1 VEATIWAER
10 YQVEECLSATPMAE
24 VITATDLVLDRRVV
38 VKLLAPNA
46 DRLRFEREAHTA
58 ASLAHAN
65 IVQLFD
71 YGEHAGRP
79 YIVFECLAGG
89 SLDQRLADG
98 APLSTSDVTRI
109 ATDIASGLAHAHDRG
124 VVHRDLKPANVL
136 FDSEDRAKLADFGI
150 AVLGG
155 AATLTEEGTVLGT
168 AAYISPEQANGEV
181 VTPASD
187 VYSFGVLL
195 YRLLAGR
202 LPFEGDNAIELA
214 AMHVS
219 VEPPPLGELR
229 ADISPRLAALAMAAI
244 AKRPEE
250 RPRDGASLL
259 AALESSPSPPSVADA
274 DTAIRPPRAYRGRWQ
289 GRRLLAGAAL
299 ALAAIAGAF
308 AAVVLDR
315 GTPSAP
321 ATPAGGKG
329 SQLETAHAASRE
341 TSNRASVTT
350 TARTHSTSRVTTHA
364 PVRTATAPAGEITT
378 PTASVPTETGGS
390 TTSTNDTTT
399 TVEVTTTAP

>member
-10 YQVEECLSATPMAE
+10 YQVEECLSATRMAE
-24 VITATDLVLDRRVV
+24 VLTATDLLLDRRVV

-71 YGEHAGRP
+71 YGEEGGRP

-89 SLDQRLADG
+89 SLEQRLADG
-98 APLSTSDVTRI
+98 VPLSTSDALRI
-109 ATDIASGLAHAHDRG
+109 GTEIASGLAHAHGRG

-150 AVLGG
+150 ALLGG
-155 AATLTEEGTVLGT
+155 ADTLTDDGTVLGT
-168 AAYISPEQANGEV
+168 AAYISPEQAEGEV

-202 LPFEGDNAIELA
+202 LPFEGDNAIEVA
-214 AMHVS
+214 AMHRS
-219 VEPPPLGELR
+219 AEPPPLQELR
-229 ADISPRLAALAMAAI
+229 PDAPPRLGALATAAL

-250 RPRDGASLL
+250 RPRDGTALL
-259 AALESSPSPPSVADA
+259 AELESTSSPPSLADA
-274 DTAIRPPRAYRGRWQ
+274 DTVIRPPGLYRRRWR

-299 ALAAIAGAF
+299 ALTAIAGALV
-308 AAVVLDR
+308 AAVLER

-321 ATPAGGKG
+321 ASPAGGRR
-329 SQLETAHAASRE
+329 SQPGTVNPGRRGTSSRV
-341 TSNRASVTT
+341 SVTT
-350 TARTHSTSRVTTHA
+350 MAPTRSTGRVTTRA
-364 PVRTATAPAGEITT
+364 AVRTATGAAGAVTT
-378 PTASVPTETGGS
+378 PTTSVPTETAGS

>member
-10 YQVEECLSATPMAE
+10 YEVEECLSATPMAE
-24 VITATDLVLDRRVV
+24 VLTATDLVLDRRVV

-71 YGEHAGRP
+71 YGEEAGRP

-89 SLDQRLADG
+89 SLDHRLADG
-98 APLSTSDVTRI
+98 VPLSTSDVTRI
-109 ATDIASGLAHAHDRG
+109 ATDVASGLAHAHDRG

-150 AVLGG
+150 ALLGD
-155 AATLTEEGTVLGT
+155 ADTLTEAGTVLGT
-168 AAYISPEQANGEV
+168 AAYISPEQAEGEV

-202 LPFEGDNAIELA
+202 LPFEADNAIELA
-214 AMHVS
+214 SMHRS
-219 VEPPPLGELR
+219 FEPPQLQDVRPD
-229 ADISPRLAALAMAAI
+229 APPRLAALAMAAL

-250 RPRDGASLL
+250 RPRDGAALL
-259 AALESSPSPPSVADA
+259 AALESSPSIPSAADA
-274 DTAIRPPRAYRGRWQ
+274 ETEIRPPRASLGRRR
-289 GRRLLAGAAL
+289 GRRLLGVGAL
-299 ALAAIAGAF
+299 ALAAVAGAI
-308 AAVVLDR
+308 AAAVLDR

-321 ATPAGGKG
+321 ASPAGGKG
-329 SQLETAHAASRE
+329 SQPETTSAGRRGAS
-341 TSNRASVTT
+341 NGGSVTT
-350 TARTHSTSRVTTHA
+350 TARTHSTIRVTTHA
-364 PVRTATAPAGEITT
+364 PVRTATGPAGEVTT
-378 PTASVPTETGGS
+378 PASVPTETNGPI
-390 TTSTNDTTT
+390 TSTNDTSTS
-399 TVEVTTTAP
+399 VETTTAP